1 MIKDLLQNKRRANF
15 KRRYDLMIDKT
26 TVALLIML
34 GGSFALL
41 AVSFVGL
48 FIVTFY

>member
-1 MIKDLLQNKRRANF
+1 MKDLLQNKRRDAF
-15 KRRYDLMIDKT
+15 KKRYELQIDKT

-48 FIVTFY
+48 FVVTFY